1 MAELPRLKVDGGAFN
16 GIYDLE
22 EAKNFPFGQFIL
34 VVEQYVIGSY
44 EDLVHLAKRPEF
56 KNREY
61 LIVEFVDIIS
71 GG

>member
-1 MAELPRLKVDGGAFN
+1 MATFPKLKVHSGAFE
-16 GIYDLE
+16 GTYDFE
-22 EAKNFPFGQFIL
+22 EAKNFPFGQFVL

-44 EDLVHLAKRPEF
+44 EDLVHLAERSEY

-61 LIVEFVDIIS
+61 LMVEFVDIIS